1 MPELGPYGSVRGARG
16 NSRPYRES
24 DMLTARMALL
34 TLNRHSVVVRKDTIA
49 ASRVD
54 LFRMSP
60 VGPFAT

>member
-1 MPELGPYGSVRGARG
+1 MTP
-16 NSRPYRES
+16 
-24 DMLTARMALL
+24 
-34 TLNRHSVVVRKDTIA
+34 NRHSVAVRKDTIA